1 MNVPSPSRPLIL
13 LGWGLALAVAM
24 LWSAVCEVKG
34 VQSSFGNVDA
44 PVPRASGD
52 PAWPAVDWGIEP
64 AFPGNEVLRSPVG
77 RESIP
82 GLGNDAGATVLSL
95 RSASGDLVLNFGANQ
110 DLGLGP
116 VVSVEAPAAR
126 ETPGSNAK
134 ETGPIRLGNVT
145 FNQAADSL
153 NVWRTDTA
161 KGSDLSRQFQ
171 TETIT
176 PNVAQSS
183 SIGGW
188 AIAALA
194 AIAVI
199 IAMAIGYYENDR
211 DDRNRRRS
219 SRKSRRRHRRA
230 S

>member
-1 MNVPSPSRPLIL
+1 
-13 LGWGLALAVAM
+13 M
-24 LWSAVCEVKG
+24 LWPAVCELKA

-44 PVPRASGD
+44 PAPGAPVEP
-52 PAWPAVDWGIEP
+52 PWPAVDWGIEP
-64 AFPGNEVLRSPVG
+64 AIPGPDVLRWPVG
-77 RESIP
+77 KESIP
-82 GLGNDAGATVLSL
+82 SLVNEADAAVLSL
-95 RSASGDLVLNFGANQ
+95 RSTSGDFVLNFGANQ

-116 VVSVEAPAAR
+116 VVSVVAPPAR
-126 ETPGSNAK
+126 ETSGSKATA
-134 ETGPIRLGNVT
+134 TGPIRLGNVT

-153 NVWRTDTA
+153 NAWNTGTA
-161 KGSDLSRQFQ
+161 KQGDLSRQFQ
-171 TETIT
+171 TQTIA

-183 SIGGW
+183 SISGW

-211 DDRNRRRS
+211 DDHKRRRS